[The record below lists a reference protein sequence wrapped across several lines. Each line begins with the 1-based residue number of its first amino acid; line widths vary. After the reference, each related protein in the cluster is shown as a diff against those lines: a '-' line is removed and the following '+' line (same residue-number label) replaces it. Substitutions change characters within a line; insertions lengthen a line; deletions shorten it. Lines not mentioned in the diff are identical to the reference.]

1 MGNYIQTKNGIE
13 ISLSI
18 PAQITSFETSVDGSS
33 HVTKGKLKVF
43 SIGKT
48 GDIRYFSRE
57 FAEDLINS
65 LPGTPV
71 VAFYDEEKDDFIGH
85 NDCQYVYGYVP
96 EDAVPEFVNED
107 NGRTFA
113 IVDVNLFTERDDNIG
128 EVANKIIGKAQ
139 SLELDPATVDWELV
153 YINNR
158 LVRINFKKGRF
169 YGLSVLGNDQT
180 PAFEGAGFF
189 TADVINKIK
198 QFQSTSDKDG
208 GNQKMNKTDFL
219 SLTIQDKIS
228 ALNKIVEEKNAFE
241 YFQVFDF
248 DEERIYLYAYTEETG
263 CQYYAAEY
271 NWDGEDNYS
280 LGDFYEVIRTYVRK
294 EKENSEVMS
303 PIFEEHENDD
313 EEKPEIEDEGNQSDD
328 EENQKENEDFAT
340 CTEEK
345 QNIEESG
352 IDEGHEE
359 FKQEEVQKIQ
369 KEEIEESAPTDL
381 AALTSEERRELEA
394 LRYEKKISLIAQY
407 REYLSEEAIKDFTEK
422 INDYDY
428 NSLEKEL
435 KIKSFDNNKNK
446 LNQDNS
452 TFGAV
457 LPGVQSTPYSN
468 TLDRLVAENLKR

>member
-18 PAQITSFETSVDGSS
+18 PAQITSFETNVDGSS

-57 FAEDLINS
+57 FAEDLVNS

-71 VAFYDEEKDDFIGH
+71 VAFYDNEKDDFIGH

-96 EDAVPEFVNED
+96 ENAVPEFVNED

-113 IVDVNLFTERDDNIG
+113 VVDVNLFTERDDNIG

-139 SLELDPATVDWELV
+139 SLELDPATVDWELI
-153 YINNR
+153 YINNK
-158 LVRINFKKGRF
+158 LTRINFKKGRF
-169 YGLSVLGNDQT
+169 YGLSVLGDDQT

-189 TADVINKIK
+189 TTDVINKIK

-208 GNQKMNKTDFL
+208 GNRKMKKTDFL
-219 SLTIQDKIS
+219 SLTVRDKLS
-228 ALNKIVEEKNAFE
+228 ALNKVVEEKNIFDC
-241 YFQVFDF
+241 FDVFDF
-248 DEERIYLYAYTEETG
+248 DEEHIYLYSYTEEEG
-263 CQYYAAEY
+263 CKYYAADY
-271 NWDGEDNYS
+271 SWDGEDNYT
-280 LGDFYEVIRTYVRK
+280 LGDFYEVVRTYIKK
-294 EKENSEVMS
+294 EEKQETELMPPV
-303 PIFEEHENDD
+303 FEEDTEKKDEEEPEAADEGEEPEAEEEKKDD
-313 EEKPEIEDEGNQSDD
+313 E
-328 EENQKENEDFAT
+328 DFTEHA
-340 CTEEK
+340 EEK

-352 IDEGHEE
+352 VNEGHEE
-359 FKQEEVQKIQ
+359 FEKEEVQ
-369 KEEIEESAPTDL
+369 EEKVEESASANLT
-381 AALTSEERRELEA
+381 ALTSEERGELEA
-394 LRYEKKISLIAQY
+394 LRYEKKTALISQY
-407 REYLSEEAIKDFTEK
+407 KEYLDEEAIKEFTEK

-428 NSLEKEL
+428 DSLEKEL

-452 TFGAV
+452 TFGTV
-457 LPGVQSTPYSN
+457 LPGIQPVSYSN